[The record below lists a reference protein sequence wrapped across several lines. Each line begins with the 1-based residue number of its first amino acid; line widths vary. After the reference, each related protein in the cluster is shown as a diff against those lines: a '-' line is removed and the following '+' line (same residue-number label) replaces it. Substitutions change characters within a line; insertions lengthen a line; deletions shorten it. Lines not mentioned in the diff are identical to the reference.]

1 MKISVEFVQD
11 LPEMELV
18 GRKIGP
24 HREEE
29 ETEIRPW
36 VAFVLEER
44 GYVTIDEDFS
54 ATGIRKNLIREEKSP
69 QLQEISPN
77 FYLVISKKI
86 KELEERGKKEEAE
99 ELRDVADS
107 LISSRMKKI
116 AEMAV
121 SSSTP
126 NDIPPEERFL
136 SNLLSNSLSIWRS
149 RLDSL
154 FEKDSKKEAGVH
166 ERKVRRSIRRIVRN
180 TANI

>member
-11 LPEMELV
+11 LPKMELV
-18 GRKIGP
+18 GREIGP
-24 HREEE
+24 HREGEE
-29 ETEIRPW
+29 AEIRPW

-44 GYVTIDEDFS
+44 GYIALDDDFS
-54 ATGIRKNLIREEKSP
+54 VTDIRKNLIREEKSP
-69 QLQEISPN
+69 QLQEISSN
-77 FYLVISKKI
+77 FYLVISEKV
-86 KELEERGKKEEAE
+86 KELEERGKEEEAE
-99 ELRDVADS
+99 ELKDVVDS
-107 LISSRMKKI
+107 LMSLRMKKI
-116 AEMAV
+116 AETAV

-126 NDIPPEERFL
+126 KDIPPEERFL
-136 SNLLSNSLSIWRS
+136 SNLLSNSISIWRS